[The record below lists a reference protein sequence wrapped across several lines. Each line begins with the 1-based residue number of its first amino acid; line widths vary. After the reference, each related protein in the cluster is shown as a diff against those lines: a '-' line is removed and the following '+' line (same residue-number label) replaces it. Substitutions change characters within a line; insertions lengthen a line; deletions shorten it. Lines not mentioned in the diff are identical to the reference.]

1 VDGHPVRI
9 TVDDDLR
16 RSRLTVFFRP
26 LFVVPHSVWLL
37 LWSGAAFLAAIAN
50 WVVVLVRGHSAE
62 SLHRFLAAYIRY
74 VTHVTA
80 FLFLVAN
87 PFPGFTGTLP
97 YPVDVAI
104 DPPERQKR
112 WVTLLRGFLALPA
125 FLLASAFTAVLAFVC
140 FLGWFAALA
149 TGRMP
154 TGLRN
159 LGAFCISYVAEAKAY
174 WLLITDAY
182 PRPHRARHVYGG
194 PEPA

>member
-50 WVVVLVRGHSAE
+50 WVVLLVRGRSAE

-87 PFPGFTGTLP
+87 PFPGFTGTLI

-112 WVTLLRGFLALPA
+112 WITLLRVFLALPA
-125 FLLASAFTAVLAFVC
+125 LFLSVAFTAVLVFVC

-154 TGLRN
+154 TSLRN
-159 LGAFCISYVAEAKAY
+159 LGAFCIRYLAEAKAY
-174 WLLITDAY
+174 WLLLTDNY
-182 PRPHRARHVYGG
+182 PRSGRAPHVYG